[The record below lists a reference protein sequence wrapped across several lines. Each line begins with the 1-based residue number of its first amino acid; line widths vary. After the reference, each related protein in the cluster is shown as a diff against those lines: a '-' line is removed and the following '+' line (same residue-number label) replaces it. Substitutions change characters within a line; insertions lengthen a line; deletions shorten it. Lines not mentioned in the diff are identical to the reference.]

1 MNNAEREAVEKKQA
15 GDPNEL
21 DTSRLHFLLL
31 AFQRKSTNADT
42 GNHQAAPADGWAWP
56 RAMLAKRQ
64 RPGDVCR

>member
-1 MNNAEREAVEKKQA
+1 MEAGKKMNNAEREAVEKKQA

-42 GNHQAAPADGWAWP
+42 QETTRQHLLMGGRGLAP
-56 RAMLAKRQ
+56 
-64 RPGDVCR
+64 C